1 MSGEHGQL
9 ETAREHHRSSRW
21 ARACEEY
28 AAADRTA
35 PLDVEDTEAWAEAAQ
50 VIGRIDEAIT
60 LLTRCFELRAE
71 AGEIHEAT
79 RATYWLWSAHVFA
92 RGEFAIAAGW
102 VERAGALSGGSAS
115 GGSASGGSGSDE
127 PASREPGSSEY
138 GWLLIPRAYACI
150 GRGDYATA
158 EGLLHRA
165 AELGLG
171 RGDVDL
177 VTIATTMRGRASLK
191 LGSLEEGLALLD
203 AAMVR
208 ILARATSPRAT
219 SVMYCAAIGSCYEVQ
234 EVARAAEW
242 SVALDRWLG
251 TLPQLGGA
259 YFGNCRIYRAIL
271 MRLRGDWSRAEAELQ
286 QACRDLAVDGQLVAG
301 HAWYEL
307 GELRRLRG
315 EPGVEDAFEHAT
327 AFGHVAQPGLAL
339 HRLGQ
344 GNTQAADAGL
354 RRVLAERET
363 AGDRLPLLP
372 AAVEVCLAAG
382 RVDDAKELVT
392 EMGQTARIYPTTAM
406 RAIVDAARGAVALG
420 EDRPADAL
428 PRLRAASDCWR
439 ELEAPYETAQVGVR
453 IGQGCRALGDEEGAR
468 MELRAAL
475 ATFERLGARP
485 DASRVSGLVSGRS
498 GPLGTLSPRETEVL
512 GLIALGRTNAEI
524 ATQLMLS
531 ERTVHRHV
539 SNILTKLDVR
549 SRTSAAAYA
558 VQHGLT

>member
-1 MSGEHGQL
+1 MSGEPGHL
-9 ETAREHHRSSRW
+9 ETARAHGRSSRW
-21 ARACEEY
+21 VRACEEY
-28 AAADRTA
+28 AAADRATR
-35 PLDVEDTEAWAEAAQ
+35 LTVEDLESWAEAAQ
-50 VIGRIDEAIT
+50 VIGRIDEAIAV
-60 LLTRCFELRAE
+60 LTRCFELRAE
-71 AGEIHEAT
+71 AGEIHETT
-79 RATYWLWSAHVFA
+79 RTTYWLWSAHVFA

-102 VERAGALSGGSAS
+102 VERAGALSAER
-115 GGSASGGSGSDE
+115 GSG
-127 PASREPGSSEY
+127 EY
-138 GWLLIPRAYACI
+138 GWLLIPRAYAFI

-165 AELGLG
+165 VELGLG
-171 RGDVDL
+171 RGDTDL
-177 VTIATTMRGRASLK
+177 ITIATTMRGRASLM
-191 LGSLEEGLALLD
+191 LGALEEGLALLD

-208 ILARATSPRAT
+208 ILSRATSPRAT

-234 EVARAAEW
+234 EIARAAEW
-242 SVALDRWLG
+242 SVALDHWLG
-251 TLPQLGGA
+251 ALPQLGGV

-271 MRLRGDWSRAEAELQ
+271 MRLRGDWPRAEAEFQ

-315 EPGVEDAFEHAT
+315 EPGVEDAFEQAT

-339 HRLGQ
+339 YRLGQ

-354 RRVLAERET
+354 RRVLAERER
-363 AGDRLPLLP
+363 AGDRLVLLP

-382 RVDDAKELVT
+382 RIDDAKDAIT
-392 EMGQTARIYPTTAM
+392 EMAQTAHTYPTTAM
-406 RAIVDAARGAVALG
+406 RAILDTAHGAVALS

-428 PRLRAASDCWR
+428 PRLRAASDRWR
-439 ELEAPYETAQVGVR
+439 ELDAPYETAQVGAR
-453 IGQGCRALGDEEGAR
+453 IGEGCRALGDEEGAR
-468 MELRAAL
+468 MEFRAAL

-485 DASRVSGLVSGRS
+485 DAARVRGLLSGRNAH
-498 GPLGTLSPRETEVL
+498 LGALSPREIEVVV
-512 GLIALGRTNAEI
+512 LIAQGRTNAEI
-524 ATQLMLS
+524 ATQLSLS
-531 ERTVHRHV
+531 ERTIHRHV